1 MNGKTSKQLHCLS
14 IPVKYG
20 LKVKTNLR
28 FPPITNN
35 EKLLKTQLPFD
46 SSSLDSAG
54 SINHKATH
62 CGVGAGSFGLSISM
76 GWELGMPQSRAPNRC
91 ENQRKRNVSLNP
103 LHTAA

>member
-1 MNGKTSKQLHCLS
+1 MGSGWLCQTSP
-14 IPVKYG
+14 IPRSPDG
-20 LKVKTNLR
+20 D
-28 FPPITNN
+28 NN

-76 GWELGMPQSRAPNRC
+76 GWELGMPQIKGAK
-91 ENQRKRNVSLNP
+91 QM
-103 LHTAA
+103 